1 MPMWEVEAFAAV
13 REFIE
18 TGGDV
23 LLVIAFVT
31 LMMWSLILERF
42 WYFRAGHRREARR
55 VQVVWDGRLDH
66 SSWHAHQVRRLLISE
81 VQHKLSSGLGLIKT
95 LVALCPMLG
104 LLGTVT
110 GMIEVFDV
118 MAIAG
123 SGNTR
128 GMASGVS
135 KATLPTMA
143 GMVAAL
149 SGMLFS
155 IQLERFAE
163 SETERMAD
171 HLEITHE

>member
-1 MPMWEVEAFAAV
+1 MWGVEWLAAI

-23 LLVIAFVT
+23 LLAIAFVT
-31 LMMWSLILERF
+31 LVMWSLIIERV
-42 WYFRAGHRREARR
+42 WYFQTGHRREKRR
-55 VQVVWDGRLDH
+55 VVEFWLARSDH
-66 SSWHAHQVRRLLISE
+66 HSWAAHQIRRLLIAE
-81 VQHKLSSGLGLIKT
+81 VELKLSSGLGLIKT
-95 LVALCPMLG
+95 IVAVCPMLG

-118 MAIAG
+118 MALAG
-123 SGNTR
+123 SGNER

-155 IQLERFAE
+155 LQLDRFAQAE
-163 SETERMAD
+163 SARVAD
-171 HLEITHE
+171 HLDVSHE

>member
-1 MPMWEVEAFAAV
+1 MPEIEAFGEV
-13 REFIE
+13 RDFVE

-23 LLVIAFVT
+23 LLIIAMVT
-31 LMMWSLILERF
+31 FSMWLLILERF
-42 WYFRAGHRREARR
+42 WFFTWVHPKAADR
-55 VQVVWDGRLDH
+55 VQKQWDARQDH
-66 SSWHAHQVRRLLISE
+66 QSWYAHQIRLLLLTDIDIE
-81 VQHKLSSGLGLIKT
+81 LQRGLQIIKS

-123 SGNTR
+123 SGNVR
-128 GMASGVS
+128 GMAGGIS

-149 SGMLFS
+149 SGLMLS
-155 IQLERFAE
+155 VQLERRAMRE
-163 SETERMAD
+163 GRQMSDRLVIRTG
-171 HLEITHE
+171 

>member
-1 MPMWEVEAFAAV
+1 MWEIEAFAEV

-23 LLVIAFVT
+23 LLLIAGVTFV
-31 LMMWSLILERF
+31 MWSLIIERF

-55 VQVVWDGRLDH
+55 IRGIWEARADH
-66 SSWHAHQVRRLLISE
+66 ASWNAHQVRRLLVAE
-81 VQHKLSSGLGLIKT
+81 MREKLNAGLGLIKT

-149 SGMLFS
+149 SGMLFA
-155 IQLERFAE
+155 IQLERFAD
-163 SETERMAD
+163 SEAERTAD
-171 HLEITHE
+171 HLELVHE

>member
-1 MPMWEVEAFAAV
+1 MPEIEAYAAV
-13 REFIE
+13 RDFVE

-23 LLVIAFVT
+23 LLLIAVVT
-31 LMMWSLILERF
+31 FGMWVLILERYWF
-42 WYFRAGHRREARR
+42 FSLVHPKAASR
-55 VQVVWDGRLDH
+55 VQELWNARQDH
-66 SSWHAHQVRRLLISE
+66 GSRNAHRIRRLLLTDVDIE
-81 VQHKLSSGLGLIKT
+81 LQRGLQIIKS

-123 SGNTR
+123 SGNVR
-128 GMASGVS
+128 GMAGGIS

-149 SGMLFS
+149 SGLIFS
-155 IQLERFAE
+155 VQLERRAKRE
-163 SETERMAD
+163 GRLMSDRLT
-171 HLEITHE
+171 ITSG